1 MASGKYEFSSNIREE
16 QLLIEGA
23 KRLIQNAV
31 LCWNYLYVSQ
41 MLRKEKCQYEAS
53 KIKKIIKN
61 GSPITWRHVNFIG
74 IYDFNPEL
82 LRCRWNF
89 DLQDLKCLKL

>member
-1 MASGKYEFSSNIREE
+1 MATGKYDFSSNIREE

-31 LCWNYLYVSQ
+31 LCWNYFYVSQ
-41 MLRKEKCQYEAS
+41 LLRKEKSYYEAS

-61 GSPITWRHVNFIG
+61 GSLITWSHINFIG
-74 IYDFNPEL
+74 IYDFKPEQ

-89 DLQDLKCLKL
+89 DLRYLRCLKL